1 MPSSPKP
8 LTTPGKK
15 PFRIGFIRLV
25 DLFRNW
31 DDLRAAGQTMV
42 GPDIM
47 EMK

>member
-8 LTTPGKK
+8 STTPGKK

-25 DLFRNW
+25 DLCRNW
-31 DDLRAAGQTMV
+31 DYLRVAGQTMV
-42 GPDIM
+42 GPDIL

>member
-8 LTTPGKK
+8 STTPGKK
-15 PFRIGFIRLV
+15 PFRIAFIRLV

-42 GPDIM
+42 GQTFL
-47 EMK
+47 K